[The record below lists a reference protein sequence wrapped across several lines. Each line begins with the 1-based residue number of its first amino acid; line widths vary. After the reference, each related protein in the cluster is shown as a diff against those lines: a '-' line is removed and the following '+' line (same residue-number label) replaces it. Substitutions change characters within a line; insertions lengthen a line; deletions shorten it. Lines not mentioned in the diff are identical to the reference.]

1 MTNEHHTHDARD
13 ARRTTAA
20 SGAEGRLRADGGDPE
35 RDVDDP
41 RPDGGTDAAPV
52 VVKIGGARAVDPE
65 GAIGDIAALVDAGR
79 EVVVVHGGSTAVD
92 DTLEALGE
100 EPTYVETPGGV
111 VGRFTDERT
120 MEVFSMVLPGKLN
133 TDLTAALRGA
143 GVDALGLS
151 GVDGGLLTGPRKS
164 AVRVIE
170 DGKKKIKRG
179 DHSGK
184 VTGVNADLLET
195 LFGDGYTPVVTVP
208 MLADD
213 GVAVNA
219 DADRAAAAVA
229 GALGADLVVLTDVEG
244 VYADPDD
251 PATLIG
257 SVATP
262 EEFDGL
268 KDAADGFMRKK
279 VMAAEEALDAGARAV
294 VVASAN
300 ADDPI
305 TAALAGGG
313 THVAASAVATDE
325 EPTDAEGE
333 ATG

>member
-1 MTNEHHTHDARD
+1 MTHEDHTHDTRS
-13 ARRTTAA
+13 ARRTTSAGGSERRRTDGGTGAA
-20 SGAEGRLRADGGDPE
+20 SGAADASSEP
-35 RDVDDP
+35 
-41 RPDGGTDAAPV
+41 PV
-52 VVKIGGARAVDPE
+52 VVKIGGARAVNPA
-65 GAIGDIAALVDAGR
+65 GAIDDIAGLADAGR
-79 EVVVVHGGSTAVD
+79 DVVVVHGGSTAVD

-133 TDLTAALRGA
+133 TDLTTAFRNA
-143 GVDALGLS
+143 GVDAVGLS

-164 AVRVIE
+164 AVRVVE

-184 VTGVNADLLET
+184 ITEVNTDLLDT
-195 LFGDGYTPVVTVP
+195 LLGGDYTPIVTVP

-229 GALGADLVVLTDVEG
+229 GALGADLVVLTDVAG

-251 PATLIG
+251 PSTLIG
-257 SVATP
+257 SVTTP

-279 VMAAEEALDAGARAV
+279 VMAAEEALHAGAPTV

-300 ADDPI
+300 ADEPI
-305 TAALAGGG
+305 TAALNGGG
-313 THVAASAVATDE
+313 THVAAGAIETSDESAESIDATD
-325 EPTDAEGE
+325 TE
-333 ATG
+333 ATQ